1 MDQITEI
8 SQNPKMFKNNVYQKL
23 VEIWSIFYVL
33 VKEDKLQLTFEHYI
47 FIHNLFAAC

>member
-1 MDQITEI
+1 MQQNNFKENDKMDQITEI

-33 VKEDKLQLTFEHYI
+33 VKED
-47 FIHNLFAAC
+47 NCN